1 MQPVILFT
9 YIALILLGIYLIQY
23 KFRQLLLSRIGLLDV
38 LEQWQQHGNSLT
50 QTAASLTGDNKKN
63 DPVINRIINIE
74 QQLETAKQSD
84 SHIEQL
90 IRQRAL
96 LDSETGI
103 GNREF
108 FNNRLNALLCEES
121 PRGAVLLIQLNEA
134 DFNLLDQPERE
145 ALQLLEMTIQGV
157 KHRLENTT
165 SYFLARQSDYELA
178 LLIPNIY
185 VDETEKLA
193 TKLIT
198 TFKNI
203 PLPQKIKKEEFIHIG
218 ISCFQHYQAVYEVLS
233 EADMA
238 LRTAQLQG
246 PSQWVIYDSK
256 ETEIQGVKGSLR
268 WRTLL
273 QWAIDNFSIETFY
286 QPAIASNSDKIL
298 HHEALAKIKDKH
310 GQYIPARVFLPMAK
324 KCGFSE
330 KIDTIMFDLVWQKLQ
345 YKNFK
350 TETYSVNISID
361 SIQSDAFMH
370 YICSVLQQNT
380 HVAQR
385 LIIEM
390 GEYRLAQ
397 RLEQLLP
404 RLKQLTA
411 LGVKLLVDRAGQYVV
426 NAGYLKSGVISF
438 VKLDHSIVLDI
449 AKKPENQLFIQSLK
463 ALCDVQKVQLY
474 ALGVENFEEW
484 QTLKKLG
491 VSGGQ
496 GHYFTSPIQQLT
508 QVK

>member
-1 MQPVILFT
+1 
-9 YIALILLGIYLIQY
+9 
-23 KFRQLLLSRIGLLDV
+23 
-38 LEQWQQHGNSLT
+38 
-50 QTAASLTGDNKKN
+50 
-63 DPVINRIINIE
+63 
-74 QQLETAKQSD
+74 
-84 SHIEQL
+84 
-90 IRQRAL
+90 
-96 LDSETGI
+96 
-103 GNREF
+103 
-108 FNNRLNALLCEES
+108 
-121 PRGAVLLIQLNEA
+121 
-134 DFNLLDQPERE
+134 
-145 ALQLLEMTIQGV
+145 
-157 KHRLENTT
+157 
-165 SYFLARQSDYELA
+165 
-178 LLIPNIY
+178 
-185 VDETEKLA
+185 
-193 TKLIT
+193 
-198 TFKNI
+198 
-203 PLPQKIKKEEFIHIG
+203 
-218 ISCFQHYQAVYEVLS
+218 
-233 EADMA
+233 
-238 LRTAQLQG
+238 
-246 PSQWVIYDSK
+246 
-256 ETEIQGVKGSLR
+256 
-268 WRTLL
+268 
-273 QWAIDNFSIETFY
+273 
-286 QPAIASNSDKIL
+286 
-298 HHEALAKIKDKH
+298 
-310 GQYIPARVFLPMAK
+310 
-324 KCGFSE
+324 
-330 KIDTIMFDLVWQKLQ
+330 MFDLVWQKLQ